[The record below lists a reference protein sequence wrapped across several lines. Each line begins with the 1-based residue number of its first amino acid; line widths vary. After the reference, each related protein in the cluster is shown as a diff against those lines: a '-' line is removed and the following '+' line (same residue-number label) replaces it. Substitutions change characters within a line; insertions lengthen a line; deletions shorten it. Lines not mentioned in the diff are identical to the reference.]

1 MTREQ
6 EILLAQRTRA
16 DRQYQS
22 LLLQCTA
29 LESEYQRITDHLSP
43 EDRAVLERYIALCE
57 EMDYRKLCIAM
68 DIKKDTL
75 G

>member
-6 EILLAQRTRA
+6 EILLAQRTHA
-16 DRQYQS
+16 DRHYQS